1 MKDLI
6 KRIVKMIIPKRI
18 IYLLKTTLAY
28 WYDIKRFTFYS
39 NTYYRFDNP
48 IKVKGQLTILYHV
61 IEKGL
66 TMPETRFGF
75 GMKIIQELTDLC
87 SFYIQKGY
95 DTRDQIFFHSIEV
108 LNEYLRFHVLNNFS
122 LEANIIKGINEVS
135 SAARI
140 DTSSSQ
146 YHFSNSEFFKD
157 HHSSF
162 VEFCKSRHSSRNF
175 LQKDIPIETIY
186 QCIELA
192 NRSPSDCNR
201 QPIRVYIIKNQQK
214 MRKVLDLQNG
224 NRGFGHLANTLFVI
238 ASDISSFQGMERNEP
253 FLNAGLF
260 SMTLLYALHFHKIGA
275 CLLNWAA
282 PDSKD
287 KKLRTLLQ
295 IPENEQIAVLIA
307 CGYLPDEF
315 KIAISP
321 RLEVPKIIHE
331 IV

>member
-1 MKDLI
+1 MKDRI
-6 KRIVKMIIPKRI
+6 KRIVKLIIPMRI
-18 IYLLKTTLAY
+18 IYLLKTNLAY

-39 NTYYRFDNP
+39 NTYYRLDNS
-48 IKVKGQLTILYHV
+48 IKVKGQLTILYHI

-75 GMKIIQELTDLC
+75 GMKIIQELTDLS

-95 DTRDQIFFHSIEV
+95 DTKDQILFHSIEV
-108 LNEYLRFHVLNNFS
+108 LNEYLRFHLLNNYT
-122 LEANIIKGINEVS
+122 LDANIIKGINEVS
-135 SAARI
+135 SAAGI

-146 YHFSNSEFFKD
+146 HHFSKNEFFKD
-157 HHSSF
+157 HRSSF

-175 LQKDIPIETIY
+175 SQKDIPVETIY
-186 QCIELA
+186 ECIELA

-201 QPIRVYIIKNQQK
+201 QPTRIYIIKNQQK
-214 MRKVLDLQNG
+214 ILEVLELQNG
-224 NRGFGHLANTLFVI
+224 NRGFGHLTNTLMVV
-238 ASDISSFQGMERNEP
+238 ASDISLFQGKERNEP

-282 PDSKD
+282 TDLND

-295 IPENEQIAVLIA
+295 TPDNEQIAVLIA
-307 CGYLPDEF
+307 CGYPPDEF

-321 RLEVPKIIHE
+321 RLEVNGIIHE